1 MKKSLALR
9 QLIAGDKVIIAPG
22 VYDCVSAKI
31 VQKLGFETG
40 FISGYSVE
48 ASVLGNPDIGLATK
62 TDVVSHAKYIARSVD
77 IPIICDA
84 DTGYGNAMNVWETT
98 SEFEDAGIAG
108 IEIEDQV
115 VPKKC
120 GYMPDRESISME
132 EMIGKI
138 EAAKDARR
146 DEDFMIIARS
156 DARGVA
162 GVDEAIKRYNAY
174 FDAGADMGVIAE
186 AYSIEDLKAAM
197 KAIKGPWGIAG
208 GIPGRAE
215 TFLTL
220 EEYRSMGVKMVIFG
234 LSALYTATRAI
245 LEVYDGLKKN
255 RGISQPVVS
264 SKMVQFDE
272 FNELIGL
279 PRWREIERKYSRS

>member
-1 MKKSLALR
+1 MKKSRVLR
-9 QLIAGDKVIIAPG
+9 QLLAGDKVIIAPG
-22 VYDCVSAKI
+22 VYDCVSARI
-31 VQKLGFETG
+31 VQQLGFETA

-62 TDVVSHAKYIARSVD
+62 TDVVSHARYIARSVD

-84 DTGYGNAMNVWETT
+84 DTGYGNALNVWETT
-98 SEFEDAGIAG
+98 REFEDAGIAG
-108 IEIEDQV
+108 IEIEDQI

-120 GYMPDRESISME
+120 GYMPGRELISME

-186 AYSIEDLKAAM
+186 GYSIEDLKTAM
-197 KAIKGPWGIAG
+197 RAIRGSMGIAG

-220 EEYRSMGVKMVIFG
+220 EEYRGLGVGMVIFG

-245 LEVYDGLKKN
+245 LEVYEGLKRD
-255 RGISQPVVS
+255 RGISQSTVS

-279 PRWREIERKYSRS
+279 PRWREIEKKYSRS

>member
-1 MKKSLALR
+1 MKKSRVLR
-9 QLIAGDKVIIAPG
+9 QLLAGDKVIIAPG
-22 VYDCVSAKI
+22 VYDCVSARI
-31 VQKLGFETG
+31 VQQLGFETA

-62 TDVVSHAKYIARSVD
+62 TDVVSHARYIARSVD

-98 SEFEDAGIAG
+98 REFEDAGIAG
-108 IEIEDQV
+108 IEIEDQI

-120 GYMPDRESISME
+120 GYMPGRELISME

-186 AYSIEDLKAAM
+186 GYSIEDLKTAM
-197 KAIKGPWGIAG
+197 RAIRGSMGIAG

-220 EEYRSMGVKMVIFG
+220 EEYRGLGVGMVIFG

-245 LEVYDGLKKN
+245 LEVYEGLKRD
-255 RGISQPVVS
+255 RGISQSTVS

-279 PRWREIERKYSRS
+279 PSWIEIQKRYLRP